1 MGIKIK
7 FVKSQE
13 KLHGGD
19 ELPFIMI
26 PHVPTVTW
34 LFRTYSTEFVHLQAI
49 PVSDPNVQLTY
60 SRVLPSAPVRDC
72 SE

>member
-19 ELPFIMI
+19 ELPFIVI
-26 PHVPTVTW
+26 PHVTTVTW
-34 LFRTYSTEFVHLQAI
+34 LFRTYSTEFVHLQAM
-49 PVSDPNVQLTY
+49 PVSV
-60 SRVLPSAPVRDC
+60 
-72 SE
+72 